1 MLSALGGTQPSSN
14 TNKAN
19 LAADILDVTERL
31 LTRFGYAKMT
41 VDDIAQAAGIGKGS
55 VYLHFR
61 SKEEVV
67 LSLVDRSVRE
77 VFSRLRAIADDGHLS
92 ASDRLRKMLTAR
104 VLERVFRF
112 RRYAASLY
120 DLLAAIRPALVAQ
133 RGQQLDEEAGIFEAV
148 IREGVRSKE
157 FRAVA
162 AGAAASALLDAT
174 NSLLPYYLSPRQLG
188 AAKELEERIAEVAK
202 LLLGGLAR

>member
-1 MLSALGGTQPSSN
+1 MLSAVGGKHPSGTDKTQP
-14 TNKAN
+14 AV
-19 LAADILDVTERL
+19 DILDATERL
-31 LTRFGYAKMT
+31 LSRFGYAKMT

-92 ASDRLRKMLTAR
+92 ASDRLRKMLAAR

-133 RGQQLDEEAGIFEAV
+133 RGQQLDEEARIFEAV
-148 IREGVRSKE
+148 IRDGVRSKE
-157 FRAVA
+157 FRAGA
-162 AGAAASALLDAT
+162 AGMAASALLDAT

-188 AAKELEERIAEVAK
+188 AAAELEQRTSEVVK
-202 LLLGGLAR
+202 LLLSGLER

>member
-1 MLSALGGTQPSSN
+1 VPSAVGGSQQ
-14 TNKAN
+14 
-19 LAADILDVTERL
+19 LAAEILDVTEGL
-31 LTRFGYAKMT
+31 LSRFGYAKMT

-77 VFSRLRAIADDGHLS
+77 VFSRLRAIADDARLS
-92 ASDRLRKMLTAR
+92 ASDRLRKMLAAR
-104 VLERVFRF
+104 VLERLSRF

-148 IREGVRSKE
+148 IRDGVRSKE

-162 AGAAASALLDAT
+162 TGAVSSALLDAT

-188 AAKELEERIAEVAK
+188 AANELEKRIAEVAK
-202 LLLGGLAR
+202 LLLRGLGR

>member
-1 MLSALGGTQPSSN
+1 MLSAVGSTQPAGRAS
-14 TNKAN
+14 TPRAAAN
-19 LAADILDVTERL
+19 ILNVTERL
-31 LTRFGYAKMT
+31 LSRYGYAKMT

-77 VFSRLRAIADDGHLS
+77 VFSQLRAIAAEGHLS
-92 ASDRLRKMLTAR
+92 PSDRLRRMLVAR
-104 VLERVFRF
+104 VLDRVSRF

-148 IREGVRSKE
+148 IREGVTSKE

-162 AGAAASALLDAT
+162 PGAAASAILDAT

-188 AAKELEERIAEVAK
+188 AAAELEERIAAVAK
-202 LLLGGLAR
+202 LLLGGLTR